1 MPSVFSTYVEV
12 ILLLEHQDEAIRRIL
27 HVCGGDPSLC
37 SRLIDWILYS
47 PRMWRWS
54 YWCYFWKKPTFVF
67 STYVEV
73 ILVWSVP
80 ALIKVCILH
89 VCGGDPIFHCCS
101 ILCFM
106 YSPRMWR
113 WSCKLRVLLTQQQV
127 FSTYVEVIPSCWSFW
142 TVILSILHVCGGD
155 PDEEPSSS
163 FDALYSP
170 RMWRWSY
177 TPCPLKVWQRV
188 FSTYV
193 EVILIPTM
201 GRNQVASILHVCGGD
216 PQHICKCSDK
226 AWYSPRMW
234 RWSLKRARRQQME
247 KVFSTYVEV
256 ILKICSFVAF
266 GWCILHVCGGDPE

>member
-1 MPSVFSTYVEV
+1 MWRWSQEITWWSTSQGVFSTYVEV
-12 ILLLEHQDEAIRRIL
+12 ILSAITL
-27 HVCGGDPSLC
+27 F
-37 SRLIDWILYS
+37 YKA
-47 PRMWRWS
+47 
-54 YWCYFWKKPTFVF
+54 F
-67 STYVEV
+67 
-73 ILVWSVP
+73 
-80 ALIKVCILH
+80 
-89 VCGGDPIFHCCS
+89 
-101 ILCFM
+101 
-106 YSPRMWR
+106 
-113 WSCKLRVLLTQQQV
+113 
-127 FSTYVEVIPSCWSFW
+127 
-142 TVILSILHVCGGD
+142 SILHVCGGD
-155 PDEEPSSS
+155 PHPSGSMKPS
-163 FDALYSP
+163 TAYSP